1 MYFYVFLVPA
11 LVILS
16 CYLFQSAL
24 NTQGL
29 YNKVMMLNRY
39 ADVMQDHCTTVYK

>member
-1 MYFYVFLVPA
+1 MYFYVYLVSA

-16 CYLFQSAL
+16 CYLLQSAL
-24 NTQGL
+24 DTQGL
-29 YNKVMMLNRY
+29 YNKVIMLNMY